1 MSREVIEMNRGR
13 PPACP
18 YCGSS
23 SIGKGV
29 RKTKTMGIR
38 RIRQCK
44 ACRRKFTP
52 KKQAPVPVQSADSQ
66 TSAEQ
71 AEGHEACSNQ

>member
-1 MSREVIEMNRGR
+1 MSHEVIRMNRGR

-23 SIGKGV
+23 SIKKGV

-52 KKQAPVPVQSADSQ
+52 KHQRNVEEPSTGPDW
-66 TSAEQ
+66 T
-71 AEGHEACSNQ
+71 HDEANSVGP

>member
-1 MSREVIEMNRGR
+1 MSREVTEMNRGR

-23 SIGKGV
+23 SIKKGV

-38 RIRQCK
+38 RLRQCK

-52 KKQAPVPVQSADSQ
+52 KNQARVTDQPSDSGP
-66 TSAEQ
+66 SAEP
-71 AEGHEACSNQ
+71 AEEHATCSDQ

>member
-1 MSREVIEMNRGR
+1 MSREVIGMNRGR

-23 SIGKGV
+23 SIKKGM

-44 ACRRKFTP
+44 ACKRKFTP
-52 KKQAPVPVQSADSQ
+52 KQQSN
-66 TSAEQ
+66 AE
-71 AEGHEACSNQ
+71 EPRTGPDWTHDEANSVGP

>member
-29 RKTKTMGIR
+29 RKTKTMGVR

-44 ACRRKFTP
+44 ACKRKFTP
-52 KKQAPVPVQSADSQ
+52 KNQATVLVQPADSGP
-66 TSAEQ
+66 SAEQ